1 MTERTERHENV
12 NETESADGRR
22 RRKRRRRA
30 GDDKKNVV
38 LSLMRERERELVCL
52 RVYLCERVRRR
63 GARGIVGRE
72 KRVTGK
78 RVFF

>member
-1 MTERTERHENV
+1 
-12 NETESADGRR
+12 
-22 RRKRRRRA
+22 
-30 GDDKKNVV
+30 
-38 LSLMRERERELVCL
+38 MRERERELVCL

-78 RVFF
+78 RVFLLEGEVQIEREGKRKKRERKGGRHREKV